1 MYQIDNLRRS
11 EDLLKQIIC
20 NQFYNC
26 GANGDIV
33 LMAALT
39 RFVCFCFQFDKASY
53 QHLKAIE
60 LQNKAKH
67 NNVNF
72 TEGDRRLLLFNIQD
86 AIQEYNAC
94 YDTLLQAIKFAFSLA
109 ENIETEDDFLGAL
122 ENNKWLSNHR
132 IKGIKDLLIEQYDS
146 NDDNFK
152 SFLDVSS
159 NFFESKRGD
168 NAQYAN
174 SIKHNGGLILPSLK
188 TFIPNVSKVIGNV
201 SFIKYP
207 NGKYKFNVPNDANLF
222 KLESL
227 YPIEVRPIDALQR
240 LNAQNKW
247 IYEYVNHLFRVL
259 QYDKLKELPALS
271 GKYVFPFEHL
281 KR

>member
-1 MYQIDNLRRS
+1 MNQIDNLRRS
-11 EDLLKQIIC
+11 EALLKQIVC

-39 RFVCFCFQFDKASY
+39 RFVCFCLQFDKASY

-72 TEGDRRLLLFNIQD
+72 TEGDRHLLLFNIQD
-86 AIQEYNAC
+86 AIQGYNAC
-94 YDTLLQAIKFAFSLA
+94 YDTLLQAIKFAFRLVES
-109 ENIETEDDFLGAL
+109 IETEDDLLGAL
-122 ENNKWLSNHR
+122 ENNKWLSNH
-132 IKGIKDLLIEQYDS
+132 GIKDLLIEQYDS
-146 NDDNFK
+146 KDNKFK

-168 NAQYAN
+168 NAKYAN

-207 NGKYKFNVPNDANLF
+207 DGRYKFNVHNDVNLF
-222 KLESL
+222 KLECL
-227 YPIEVRPIDALQR
+227 YPLEVKPIDILQR

-247 IYEYVNHLFRVL
+247 IYEYVNYLFSVL
-259 QYDKLKELPALS
+259 QYDTLKELSALS

>member
-1 MYQIDNLRRS
+1 MCQIDNLKRS
-11 EDLLKQIIC
+11 EALLKQIVY

-26 GANGDIV
+26 GANGDIF

-39 RFVCFCFQFDKASY
+39 RFVCFCLQFDKASY

-72 TEGDRRLLLFNIQD
+72 TEGDKHLLLFNIQD

-94 YDTLLQAIKFAFSLA
+94 YDTLLQAIKFAFRLVES
-109 ENIETEDDFLGAL
+109 IGTKDDLLHVF
-122 ENNKWLSNHR
+122 ENNKWLSYCR
-132 IKGIKDLLIEQYDS
+132 ITGIKDLLIEQYDAK
-146 NDDNFK
+146 DDDFK

-159 NFFESKRGD
+159 NFFETKRGK
-168 NAQYAN
+168 NAKYAN
-174 SIKHNGGLILPSLK
+174 SIKHNGGIILPSLK
-188 TFIPNVSKVIGNV
+188 TFIPNVSKAIGNV
-201 SFIKYP
+201 SFIKHHD
-207 NGKYKFNVPNDANLF
+207 GKYKFNVPNDANLF
-222 KLESL
+222 KLEWL
-227 YPIEVRPIDALQR
+227 YPLEVKPIDILQR
-240 LNAQNKW
+240 LSDQNKW
-247 IYEYVNHLFRVL
+247 IYEYVNYLFRVL

-271 GKYVFPFEHL
+271 GNYVFPFEHL